1 MAFHSRREPGNE
13 HSLTVVVASEPS
25 YSLALDGLSQHP
37 SSKVEVQKQ
46 RQHVRGECD
55 WPGSD
60 LGITLEDA
68 EQVGHG
74 QAHYGG
80 GTESN
85 GPIPVFGC
93 PDQDDLDELTLEM
106 FKHLLEPSC
115 CSFRALSPDAI
126 TAGVLGKVG
135 QRT

>member
-1 MAFHSRREPGNE
+1 MGGDVNEKTVTPSVSSRVGSPHG
-13 HSLTVVVASEPS
+13 SI
-25 YSLALDGLSQHP
+25 QQP

-46 RQHVRGECD
+46 RQHVRGGECD

-106 FKHLLEPSC
+106 FKHLLEPSR